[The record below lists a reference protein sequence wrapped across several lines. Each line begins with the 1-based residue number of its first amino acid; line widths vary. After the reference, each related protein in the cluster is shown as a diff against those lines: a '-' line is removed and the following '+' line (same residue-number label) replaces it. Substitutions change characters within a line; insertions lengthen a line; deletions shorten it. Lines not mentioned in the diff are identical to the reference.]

1 MSTLELSKQLQS
13 PTKLHTLSG
22 LRLEHTNFTRP
33 KPLLLLAYLCIEGRK
48 DKRFLAEL
56 FWPGASNH
64 LNSLAKALSQLRQVG
79 VINNDDTHAWA
90 TVASD
95 VNEFLDALEQHDLGT
110 VITLYQ
116 DSFLSGF
123 YLPDWGAEL
132 EEWIYTTREF
142 LASQMREVWLELAE
156 ATNDTNDAVRYA
168 ERAFVQEATLEP
180 DAIARLYKLLVNTPH
195 AAKLKQEAKEFGL
208 EILDKPALEQTK
220 TITSNL
226 PNRGT
231 SFIGRDIERLE
242 LGELLS
248 QSDLRLLTIVGQ
260 GGVGKTR
267 LALEVA
273 REAKEDFRDG
283 VVFIALESFA
293 THEQAISSFS
303 SVFGVDLDKCDD
315 IVKLPLLLALNS
327 CSSCSTTSSI

>member
-1 MSTLELSKQLQS
+1 MSTLELSNHIQS

-33 KPLLLLAYLCIEGRK
+33 KPLLLLAYLCIEGKK

-79 VINNDDTHAWA
+79 VIDNDETHAW
-90 TVASD
+90 TTIPCD
-95 VNEFLDALEQHDLGT
+95 VNDFFDALEQHDLGM

-142 LASQMREVWLELAE
+142 LAARMREVWLELAE
-156 ATNDTNDAVRYA
+156 ASGDAQEAARYA
-168 ERAFVQEATLEP
+168 ERAYELEATLEP
-180 DAIARLYKLLVNTPH
+180 DVIPRLYKLLSNTPH

-208 EILDKPALEQTK
+208 ELSEKPASHQPK
-220 TITSNL
+220 AITSNL

-231 SFIGRDIERLE
+231 SFIGRDIERL
-242 LGELLS
+242 S
-248 QSDLRLLTIVGQ
+248 W
-260 GGVGKTR
+260 
-267 LALEVA
+267 
-273 REAKEDFRDG
+273 
-283 VVFIALESFA
+283 
-293 THEQAISSFS
+293 
-303 SVFGVDLDKCDD
+303 
-315 IVKLPLLLALNS
+315 LN
-327 CSSCSTTSSI
+327 